1 MPSVGVQDPVDH
13 RAFELR
19 LSRWLH
25 HRLRETAPPSSPVQ
39 LFGLEVIDPDGID
52 ALDLSSVRTTFV
64 CDGND
69 PRAVLDHPDAWRA
82 FEFDAV
88 ALVRHGWSVV
98 PTASVRP
105 GVAARRQRG
114 VVVDVVARP

>member
-1 MPSVGVQDPVDH
+1 MPIVGVQYPVDH
-13 RAFELR
+13 RALELG
-19 LSRWLH
+19 LTRWLH
-25 HRLRETAPPSSPVQ
+25 HRVRETAPPSSPVQ

-52 ALDLSSVRTTFV
+52 ALEPLSVRTVFV
-64 CDGND
+64 CDGQD
-69 PRAVLDHPDAWRA
+69 TRAVLGHPDAWRA
-82 FEFDAV
+82 FDFDAV

-105 GVAARRQRG
+105 GVAPRRQRG